1 LVYLTYLGGTR
12 SDTGSGIAVDAA
24 GNAYVAGNTGGDF
37 PTLNARQPTY
47 GGGIGDGFVAK
58 VSPGGT
64 LVYSTYLGG
73 SDSDS
78 AKAIAVTVYA
88 GGSGNNLF
96 KSTDGGRSWATIAA
110 DTSVRATVSS
120 LAFDPLHAQSL
131 YAGVYSTIARTQ
143 DGGATWAYGGPSN
156 VVAIAVYPV

>member
-1 LVYLTYLGGTR
+1 MLEVVAA
-12 SDTGSGIAVDAA
+12 DPFIA
-24 GNAYVAGNTGGDF
+24 G
-37 PTLNARQPTY
+37 
-47 GGGIGDGFVAK
+47 
-58 VSPGGT
+58 
-64 LVYSTYLGG
+64 
-73 SDSDS
+73 
-78 AKAIAVTVYA
+78 TVYA

-143 DGGATWAYGGPSN
+143 DGGATWGYGGPRHD
-156 VVAIAVYPV
+156 VGVAGEPPKTPTGYSGARGRVRFFAGRPPSARPRR